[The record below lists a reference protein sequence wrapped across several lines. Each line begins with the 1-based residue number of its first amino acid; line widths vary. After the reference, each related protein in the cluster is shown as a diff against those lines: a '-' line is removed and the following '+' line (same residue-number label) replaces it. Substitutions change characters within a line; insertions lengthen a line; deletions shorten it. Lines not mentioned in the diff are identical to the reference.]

1 MKRSFTIVLIAVM
14 CMLIALPASSQIFGI
29 GVKGGLNFANLRGDF
44 ILDLDDEFQLD
55 TDLKNSTG
63 FIIGASFRTSLLPFI
78 SLQPEILYTE
88 KGAKFEESMMI
99 PVNGSTAN
107 AAVEATIDL
116 KYLEVPLLV
125 RAGLPVPGFSPFV
138 YLGPAI
144 AFNLSADFTMEANVM
159 GFSMK
164 ETEDIKDEIK
174 NIDYGLVVGGG
185 LEFGLPLFKLHVEA
199 RYTMGLTNVLDNGDM
214 NGDIDL
220 KNGVFSLMVGATF

>member
-14 CMLIALPASSQIFGI
+14 SMLIALPASSQIFGI
-29 GVKGGLNFANLRGDF
+29 GVKGGVNFATLRGDF
-44 ILDLDDEFQLD
+44 LLDVDEFQLD

-99 PVNGSTAN
+99 PVNGGTAN

-144 AFNLSADFTMEANVM
+144 AFNLSADFTMEASVM

-164 ETEDIKDEIK
+164 ESEDIKDEIK
-174 NIDYGLVVGGG
+174 DIDYGLVVGGG
-185 LEFGLPLFKLHVEA
+185 LEFGLPLLKLHVEA
-199 RYTMGLTNVLDNGDM
+199 RYTMGLTNVVDNGDM

-220 KNGVFSLMVGATF
+220 KNGVFSLMVGVTF